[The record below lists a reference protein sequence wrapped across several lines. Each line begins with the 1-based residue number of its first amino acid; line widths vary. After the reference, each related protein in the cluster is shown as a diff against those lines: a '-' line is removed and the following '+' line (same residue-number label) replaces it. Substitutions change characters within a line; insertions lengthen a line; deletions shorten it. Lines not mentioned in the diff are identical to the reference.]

1 MDGCSTGAPWC
12 YNWMV
17 GWMRWPSGGVRNRAP
32 YAAHNLKLRSPMIT
46 FELKQLSLFIYFLM
60 KLEFTAFLQKASEA
74 NIWMERSVI
83 LRNYM

>member
-1 MDGCSTGAPWC
+1 
-12 YNWMV
+12 
-17 GWMRWPSGGVRNRAP
+17 
-32 YAAHNLKLRSPMIT
+32 MIT

-83 LRNYM
+83 LRNYMWIKAWELVNKMEVFQ

>member
-1 MDGCSTGAPWC
+1 
-12 YNWMV
+12 
-17 GWMRWPSGGVRNRAP
+17 
-32 YAAHNLKLRSPMIT
+32 MIT